1 MITAAI
7 LRHLH
12 AVITT
17 GTAWDPLIA
26 KHGNR
31 RKEAITLAS

>member
-1 MITAAI
+1 
-7 LRHLH
+7 
-12 AVITT
+12 VITT